1 MFGKKSFAEG
11 LSKDGWRTSRRY
23 IKERK
28 FIRDQI
34 AQMTLRNDDFYFIAQ
49 RVLLPYIQE
58 RQDFVE
64 DLVYNEEVFK
74 EYGMYLPNKSMET

>member
-1 MFGKKSFAEG
+1 
-11 LSKDGWRTSRRY
+11 
-23 IKERK
+23 
-28 FIRDQI
+28 
-34 AQMTLRNDDFYFIAQ
+34 MTLRNDDFYFIAQ